1 MLAAT
6 IIDLVRL
13 AFGTFFIEICI
24 NGFIE
29 RSILQNDR
37 HYLEQRFSQRSRATF
52 GYTAGLNVYDSRL
65 VRRSIDV
72 NDGTQYYFVKNLQGD
87 VVQIRSIYGTVVV
100 EYAYDAWGNVLSIT
114 GMYADTLGVN
124 NPIRYRG
131 YYQDFETGFYYLQSR
146 YYDPAI
152 RRFINAD
159 GYINANGDILGFNM
173 YAYCGNNPIMYV
185 DPTGEFSWGKLVA
198 IISVAAVITTAV
210 VATIATCGIAS
221 VAGTIAVTSAI
232 TVAAKTT
239 EVAVLQGK
247 KSKQDGD
254 SFVDTVDD
262 IVNSIYDNADKEL
275 GSILLTKTAG
285 YAGGFYSQSI
295 PFQESLD
302 VMRAE
307 GFSFKGFVTS
317 AGGEI
322 IDRFSINGLKYYMSS
337 PASKSSMA
345 VSYAFAAYSVGNTVY
360 SWFVK
365 DPVKRAMQ
373 QGYSLR

>member
-1 MLAAT
+1 M
-6 IIDLVRL
+6 
-13 AFGTFFIEICI
+13 
-24 NGFIE
+24 
-29 RSILQNDR
+29 
-37 HYLEQRFSQRSRATF
+37 
-52 GYTAGLNVYDSRL
+52 
-65 VRRSIDV
+65 
-72 NDGTQYYFVKNLQGD
+72 
-87 VVQIRSIYGTVVV
+87 V
-100 EYAYDAWGNVLSIT
+100 EYTYDAWGNVLSIT

-254 SFVDTVDD
+254 SFVDTVD
-262 IVNSIYDNADKEL
+262 
-275 GSILLTKTAG
+275 G
-285 YAGGFYSQSI
+285 YC
-295 PFQESLD
+295 
-302 VMRAE
+302 
-307 GFSFKGFVTS
+307 
-317 AGGEI
+317 
-322 IDRFSINGLKYYMSS
+322 
-337 PASKSSMA
+337 
-345 VSYAFAAYSVGNTVY
+345 
-360 SWFVK
+360 
-365 DPVKRAMQ
+365 
-373 QGYSLR
+373 